1 MAFVKTYKKY
11 FIWMGVIWAA
21 CFVLFLFAYLLVLGP
36 QKNNKKHIENKLA
49 EKKQVYELAQRAAR
63 EETKIQLNE
72 QLERLQSRLK
82 DFVIDFEDSANL
94 TFDISQIADEKKV
107 TSFSIKSKGN
117 HGLSAIP
124 GCNNIFENHI
134 VISFIGNF
142 NQFATFLNALERN
155 RPVLFVDKFALARFG
170 QNESTYRV
178 TLNVAAFVRKHQDVK
193 TADKRLG
200 QVYGMKI

>member
-1 MAFVKTYKKY
+1 MVFVKTYKRY
-11 FIWMGVIWAA
+11 FITVGVIWAA
-21 CFVLFLFAYLLVLGP
+21 CFVLLLFVYLIVLGP
-36 QKNNKKHIENKLA
+36 QKNNKKHIENTLA

-63 EETKIQLNE
+63 EETKIQFNE

-117 HGLSAIP
+117 RGLSAIP

-142 NQFATFLNALERN
+142 NQFATFLNALERH
-155 RPVLFVDKFALARFG
+155 RPVLFVDKFAITHSG
-170 QNESTYRV
+170 QDESTYRV
-178 TLNVAAFVRKHQDVK
+178 TLNVASFVRKQRDVK
-193 TADKRLG
+193 TADKG
-200 QVYGMKI
+200 PEQVYGTEI